1 MSYVKPQGLK
11 LRDVSI
17 VDMNDYSEV
26 WQGYLCDVNILTVLK
41 IEQDHMAWYHA
52 LLNQYFNQSTL

>member
-26 WQGYLCDVNILTVLK
+26 WQGGHHFLKTGPEKNVQVSLICVMLTFW
-41 IEQDHMAWYHA
+41 QFWR
-52 LLNQYFNQSTL
+52 